1 MVSLSVCDCEAAT
14 TAVNLPLFQIGLTK
28 HHLRKK
34 EVKIKRNRDVT
45 VY

>member
-14 TAVNLPLFQIGLTK
+14 TAVNLPLFQIELTK
-28 HHLRKK
+28 NHLRKK
-34 EVKIKRNRDVT
+34 EVKIKRNRAVT